1 MNQRLIRI
9 LGGTTVNYPYALEN
23 RYPRILETILSLW
36 DDDEIDNYFMELMV
50 NDRSGR
56 SGFPPDIAAE
66 IMHLSLVHAAQVP
79 PDKRKDIWDADSDSF
94 ANFTP
99 HLANDWIAPDESCK
113 LELQKLDIPCTPEG
127 FLEAAETGN
136 RTAVALFV
144 EAKASTEVRDNR
156 GWTPL
161 MMASFHGRDE
171 IVALLIKH
179 DADVN
184 ALDLGGNSALHWAAF
199 GGHVSC
205 ARQLIQNHARI
216 DARNNFGWTP
226 LMQATARNHLEVVV
240 LLIDSG
246 VNLDAAADDGYTALH
261 KAAALGYCEIAQLLL
276 EQGAD
281 RKLKTGDGDTA
292 EKLAVKNRQEAVARL
307 FVPVSDD

>member
-9 LGGTTVNYPYALEN
+9 LGGTTVNYPYALES

-66 IMHLSLVHAAQVP
+66 IMHLSLVHAAQEP
-79 PDKRKDIWDADSDSF
+79 PDKRKDIWGADSDSF

-113 LELQKLDIPCTPEG
+113 LELQKLDISCTPEG
-127 FLEAAETGN
+127 FFEAAETGN
-136 RTAVALFV
+136 RTAVALFI
-144 EAKASTEVRDNR
+144 EAKISTEVRDNR

-161 MMASFHGRDE
+161 MTASFHGRDE

-179 DADVN
+179 EADVN

-199 GGHVSC
+199 GGHTVC

-226 LMQATARNHLEVVV
+226 LMQATARNHLEVVA

-261 KAAALGYCEIAQLLL
+261 KAAALGYSEIAQLLL

-292 EKLAVKNRQEAVARL
+292 EKLAVKNRQEAVVGL
-307 FVPVSDD
+307 FVPVSND